1 MMHLI
6 RKPLD
11 DFSLYGYHRGSSR
24 IYTRE
29 DLLGHWSVL
38 FFYPADFS
46 YVCPTELKDLHDH
59 FEGFAAENCEIFS
72 VSTDTHLDHEAWA
85 ESSDE
90 IRALPFVMLADP
102 DGVLCRR
109 FGILEDGKALRATF
123 LLDPDG
129 RVALYEVQDMAVGRN
144 AAELLRKVQAARFV
158 AEHGDRFCPAAWKPG
173 EETLTPALDLHD
185 GKSRHIDAD
194 TEAHLSILFEKL
206 NSPVEIFCIAG
217 NDRKSSEMRAFLNH
231 MASLSPLLTVRFLS
245 PGEDAGLDDA
255 LDASLL
261 PATGVGGPLPRM
273 VFHGIPGGKEIA
285 AFTAAILNAGNAAR
299 ELNPLTRLGMG
310 RIRIPMK
317 LQVFAS
323 LTCQHCCQMV
333 THAQRIA
340 WENPQVTAHMIDASL
355 YPDLAK
361 SVNLARVP
369 LTVVNGA
376 KQIHGGRTLAELTAL
391 LAIYRD

>member
-6 RKPLD
+6 RKPLEA
-11 DFSLYGYHRGSSR
+11 FSLYGFRQGHSR

-46 YVCPTELKDLHDH
+46 FVCPTELKDLHDH

-72 VSTDTHLDHEAWA
+72 VSTDTHLDHAAWA

-90 IRALPFVMLADP
+90 IRALPFVMLGDP
-102 DGVLCRR
+102 DGVLCRQ

-129 RVALYEVQDMAVGRN
+129 RVALYEVQDLAVGRN

-173 EETLTPALDLHD
+173 EETLTPHRDMDD
-185 GKSRHIDAD
+185 GKSLHIDAD

-231 MASLSPLLTVRFLS
+231 MTSLSPLLTVRFLS
-245 PGEDAGLDDA
+245 PGEDAILDEA

-273 VFHGIPGGKEIA
+273 VFHGVPGGKEIT
-285 AFTAAILNAGNAAR
+285 AFTAAILSAGNAAK
-299 ELNPLTRLGMG
+299 EINPLTRLGINS
-310 RIRIPMK
+310 IRTPMK

-323 LTCQHCCQMV
+323 LSCQHCCQMV

-340 WENPQVTAHMIDASL
+340 WENPQVTAHMIDSSL

-361 SVNLARVP
+361 SVNLSRVP